1 MENDNDLKKKQ
12 SSDWS
17 SPGEPEIAPR
27 ISSHHRRVRL
37 AGARVSRTALFVS
50 SEVGLSRC

>member
-1 MENDNDLKKKQ
+1 MENDNDLKKQ